1 MELPD
6 FIQAFPALDLP
17 FPEGQVRSHAIRSEA
32 GLVVF
37 LHFLTDFDLPPHA
50 HKAQWGT
57 VIEGEAELT
66 IAGET
71 RVYRPGE
78 TYNIPDGAEHS
89 ARLKAGTQVIDVF
102 EEADRYPLKA

>member
-1 MELPD
+1 M
-6 FIQAFPALDLP
+6 
-17 FPEGQVRSHAIRSEA
+17 
-32 GLVVF
+32 
-37 LHFLTDFDLPPHA
+37 HFLTDFDLPPHA